1 MSFNRVALVVFIA
14 LFLTRPSLAAEA
26 GKAAP
31 DLAVVAT
38 IPGPDGGWDFASV
51 DSAQRRL
58 YIAHGDAVM
67 SVDLD
72 TGAVNPRLIGG
83 ERLHSVAL
91 LPGGRAL
98 VTNGGDNTATLF
110 TEATGDII
118 ASIPTGAGP
127 DAAIFDPWSGLAL
140 VMDGRGGEITLID
153 PKAATAVGD
162 IQVGGKLEFAAAD
175 GKGKAF
181 VNIEDR
187 DEIAV
192 IDIAARKVAARYPLT
207 GCESPTGL
215 NIDPATGTFIAACA
229 NHIAVALDAKDGK
242 IVATPPI
249 GGRPDAVIFDP
260 GRGLFFI
267 PCGEGSLAVIA
278 ATGTPRIVDTI
289 PTAIGA
295 RTGALDAKTGKLYLP
310 TADFGAVPAGQERP
324 AIIPGT
330 FRILVVGRKSG

>member
-1 MSFNRVALVVFIA
+1 MIMRWTFIVALAAFHPVQA
-14 LFLTRPSLAAEA
+14 AAAEA
-26 GKAAP
+26 PLG
-31 DLAVVAT
+31 LAVIGA
-38 IPGPDGGWDFASV
+38 IHGPDGGWDYASV
-51 DSAQRRL
+51 DGPARRL